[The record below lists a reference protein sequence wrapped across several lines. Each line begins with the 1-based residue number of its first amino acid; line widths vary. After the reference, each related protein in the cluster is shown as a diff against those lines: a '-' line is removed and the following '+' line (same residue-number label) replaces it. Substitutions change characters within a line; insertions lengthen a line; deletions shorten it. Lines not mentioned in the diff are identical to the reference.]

1 MAPQTGM
8 EDAIRDRVVL
18 LLSDN
23 DQTMPSDRQFKRK
36 SAFVLHTENC
46 MWAGMYNFYVSNFV
60 LKRLLSQISVSVLDC
75 SIYL

>member
-8 EDAIRDRVVL
+8 EDAIRDIVVL

-23 DQTMPSDRQFKRK
+23 DQTMPSDRQFKPK
-36 SAFVLHTENC
+36 SAFVLHTESVC
-46 MWAGMYNFYVSNFV
+46 GQECICLQFCI
-60 LKRLLSQISVSVLDC
+60 KCLLSPISVAVLDC